1 MASKAYNVQDGGSWL
16 SGCRDMTNPSR
27 IEYLENGPRGEEEE
41 EEEGGGGSRE
51 ETEEGVIKDAS

>member
-1 MASKAYNVQDGGSWL
+1 MAGKAYNTEDKGSWL
-16 SGCRDMTNPSR
+16 LGCRDSTNPRR

-51 ETEEGVIKDAS
+51 ETEEGVTMDAS